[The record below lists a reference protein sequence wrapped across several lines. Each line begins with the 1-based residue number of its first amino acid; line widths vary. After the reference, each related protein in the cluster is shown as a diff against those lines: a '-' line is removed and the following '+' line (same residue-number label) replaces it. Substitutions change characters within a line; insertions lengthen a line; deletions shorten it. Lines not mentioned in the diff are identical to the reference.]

1 MPLTISIELED
12 DDLKHFIDA
21 MHKAYDE
28 VDSMEPKEITDA
40 AAELLKQDPGR
51 KLPDF
56 IRERLE
62 KLQELIDMVHDE
74 GFGMPEED
82 RRRVLACLAYFANPD
97 DLIPD
102 DVPVLG
108 FMDDAVMI
116 ELAVRELA
124 PEIDAY
130 AQFVDY
136 RATEAK
142 RHGVDPSSL
151 KTSRVDWLEA
161 RRVEIIEAMRRRR
174 RGSYTDPGG
183 DGKWRP
189 TLFRFGG

>member
-1 MPLTISIELED
+1 MPLAITIELD
-12 DDLKHFIDA
+12 DADLKHFVDA
-21 MHKAYDE
+21 MQRAYDQ
-28 VDSMEPKEITDA
+28 VDSLAPQNITDA
-40 AAELLKQDPGR
+40 AAKLLQQDPGR

-62 KLQELIDMVHDE
+62 KLGHLIAMVHDE

-102 DVPVLG
+102 QVPVLG
-108 FMDDAVMI
+108 FLDDAVMI

-124 PEIDAY
+124 PELEAY
-130 AQFVDY
+130 TEFVAY
-136 RATEAK
+136 RKTEAA
-142 RHGVDPSSL
+142 RHGVDPATL
-151 KTSRVDWLEA
+151 KTQRVDWLEA
-161 RRVEIIEAMRRRR
+161 HRVELIERMRRRR
-174 RGSYTDPGG
+174 RESYAGTNA
-183 DGKWRP
+183 GKWQP